1 MNASQKEVELKLELP
16 PASPPP
22 IKQVP
27 LLKALKPSPSRTAEI
42 SVYFDTDKYKLR
54 KNGLMLR
61 VRQIGHRHVQ
71 TIKASSSSGP
81 FERDEWENAI
91 AGNEPDLSL
100 AKDSPLERLASD
112 KLRRQLKPIF
122 ETRVKRTVYQIA
134 DNARVIALMV
144 DHCIIDTGDRSLPL
158 CEIEL
163 ALERGNVAE
172 LFDVARELIRVLPA
186 RLAFKSKSERGYE
199 LMEGGQDTPVNAA
212 AIDLLANMSTRDAF
226 KMIGLACLKQVVNNV
241 PALVKGDPEGVHQMR
256 VGLRRLRAAMSL
268 FAGFLRDPQT
278 AGIKAELKWL
288 TGELGPAREFE
299 VLVNRVGAPIKR
311 QRVHEDGIRSFLDEL
326 ARKHGAA
333 VARAQNA
340 VQSTRFGV
348 LTLDIA
354 AWLQAGHWITPQD
367 DLVRDPGDLPITI
380 FAAEQLTR
388 RWRKLR
394 QKRKTLAQLN
404 ARGRHKLRIQ
414 TKKLRYAA
422 EFFATL
428 FASKRAAKRLNRLLP
443 VLERLQDGLGELN
456 DIAVDKERLAAIG
469 IRHGSKPNQACAAGL
484 LSEREDTRVEAAT
497 AVATEAYAEL
507 AKVKPFWR

>member
-16 PASPPP
+16 PASLPS

-27 LLKALKPSPSRTAEI
+27 LLKALKPSPSRAAEI
-42 SVYFDTDKYKLR
+42 SVYFDTDKYELR

-61 VRQIGHRHVQ
+61 VRRIGHRHVQ

-100 AKDSPLERLASD
+100 AKDSPLGRLASD

-144 DHCIIDTGDRSLPL
+144 DQGTIDTGDRSLPL

-163 ALERGNVAE
+163 ELERGNVAE

-199 LMEGGQDTPVNAA
+199 LIEGGADTPVKAA
-212 AIDLLANMSTRDAF
+212 TIDLLANMSTRDAF
-226 KMIGLACLKQVVNNV
+226 KMIGVACLKQVVDNV
-241 PALVKGDPEGVHQMR
+241 PALIKSDPEGVHQMR

-268 FAGFLRDPQT
+268 FAGLLRDPQT

-299 VLVNRVGAPIKR
+299 VLVNRVVAPIKR
-311 QRVHEDGIRSFLDEL
+311 QRTHRDGMRAFIDEL
-326 ARKHGAA
+326 ARKREAA
-333 VARAQNA
+333 AARAQNA
-340 VQSTRFGV
+340 VQSTRFGA

-394 QKRKTLAQLN
+394 KKRKTLAQLN

-428 FASKRAAKRLNRLLP
+428 FASKRAAKRLKRLLP

-469 IRHGSKPNQACAAGL
+469 IRRGSKPNRACAAGL
-484 LSEREDTRVEAAT
+484 LSEREDTRVEAAM